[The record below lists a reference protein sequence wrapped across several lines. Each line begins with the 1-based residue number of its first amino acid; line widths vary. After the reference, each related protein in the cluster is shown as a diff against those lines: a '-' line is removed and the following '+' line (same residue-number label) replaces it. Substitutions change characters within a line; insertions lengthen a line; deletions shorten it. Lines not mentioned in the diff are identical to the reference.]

1 MRLYVRAV
9 FQGYR
14 RSRVNQ
20 YEDHARLRLEGVN
33 SREDARKYLGK
44 RVVYVYRATKGYKVR
59 IHLFKTIWG
68 KLIDTHG
75 NNGCM
80 LGKFRSNLPPRAIG
94 STLRVMLYPQHQ

>member
-59 IHLFKTIWG
+59 
-68 KLIDTHG
+68 
-75 NNGCM
+75 
-80 LGKFRSNLPPRAIG
+80 
-94 STLRVMLYPQHQ
+94 